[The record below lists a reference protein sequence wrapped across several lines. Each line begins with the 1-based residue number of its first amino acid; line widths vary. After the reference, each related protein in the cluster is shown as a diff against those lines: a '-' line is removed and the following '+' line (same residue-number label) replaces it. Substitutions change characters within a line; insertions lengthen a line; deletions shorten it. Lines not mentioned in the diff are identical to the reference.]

1 MKFESSKH
9 ETKLSMKLTE
19 QVQARI
25 LNKTHREPANK
36 PETTNKLK
44 MKKTNDERWR
54 KETDDKETPKTGD
67 RRRQSK
73 TSMTQQHMYLH
84 SYESLAAPST
94 GTGPKP
100 CKRIWTDS
108 TGNLRSMWLR
118 CCRSQTWPKSCLWI
132 VRYAS
137 GSTHRPKQTPPI
149 ASECMSYH

>member
-1 MKFESSKH
+1 MEFESSKH

-84 SYESLAAPST
+84 SYESLAAPPSVVRLQYWR
-94 GTGPKP
+94 GY
-100 CKRIWTDS
+100 RD
-108 TGNLRSMWLR
+108 RSVE
-118 CCRSQTWPKSCLWI
+118 KSREQYTSVI
-132 VRYAS
+132 SR
-137 GSTHRPKQTPPI
+137 
-149 ASECMSYH
+149 

>member
-84 SYESLAAPST
+84 SYESLAAPPSVVRLQYWRGYRDRSVEKSREQYT
-94 GTGPKP
+94 SVISRWGGNCRGQPRTTDRATTHKG
-100 CKRIWTDS
+100 RTESETQIYWT
-108 TGNLRSMWLR
+108 
-118 CCRSQTWPKSCLWI
+118 
-132 VRYAS
+132 V
-137 GSTHRPKQTPPI
+137 
-149 ASECMSYH
+149 E

>member
-73 TSMTQQHMYLH
+73 TSTTQQHMYLH
-84 SYESLAAPST
+84 SYEFLAAPPSVVRLRYLARRQIVAFPEP
-94 GTGPKP
+94 GSPSRCSAP
-100 CKRIWTDS
+100 YRVRRPES
-108 TGNLRSMWLR
+108 RRSLRSSSM
-118 CCRSQTWPKSCLWI
+118 
-132 VRYAS
+132 
-137 GSTHRPKQTPPI
+137 
-149 ASECMSYH
+149 